1 MPTPPEDIVTISAAD
16 FIARLSEASENHPE
30 LADQLAENIEWAKKY
45 DPFTPVILRHDHE
58 RGMVVPSVDLSGMA
72 MKSNPGS
79 ATEFI
84 PLTPD
89 DETQAAVAHLNTL
102 AQIVNDYELDSGSL
116 IRQLDKEL
124 KTENE
129 AVVRRRLDAL
139 GLGESARVLKK
150 YRAAITSSTQ
160 AVDTD

>member
-1 MPTPPEDIVTISAAD
+1 
-16 FIARLSEASENHPE
+16 
-30 LADQLAENIEWAKKY
+30 
-45 DPFTPVILRHDHE
+45 
-58 RGMVVPSVDLSGMA
+58 

-89 DETQAAVAHLNTL
+89 EETQATVVHLNTL
-102 AQIVNDYELDSGSL
+102 AQIVSDYELDSGSL

-124 KTENE
+124 ATEDE
-129 AVVRRRLDAL
+129 MTVRNRLDTL

-150 YRAAITSSTQ
+150 FRAAKTLFNQ
-160 AVDTD
+160 AIDPD

>member
-1 MPTPPEDIVTISAAD
+1 MPTPEDIVTISVAD
-16 FIARLSEASENHPE
+16 FIARLSEARENHPE
-30 LADQLAENIEWAKKY
+30 LADQLAENIEWAMKY

-58 RGMVVPSVDLSGMA
+58 RGMVIPSVDLSGMA
-72 MKSNPGS
+72 IKSNPGS

-89 DETQAAVAHLNTL
+89 EETQAAVAHLNTL

-124 KTENE
+124 ATEDE
-129 AVVRRRLDAL
+129 MTVRSRLDAL
-139 GLGESARVLKK
+139 GLGESARVIKK
-150 YRAAITSSTQ
+150 FRAAITLFNQ
-160 AVDTD
+160 AIDPD

>member
-1 MPTPPEDIVTISAAD
+1 
-16 FIARLSEASENHPE
+16 
-30 LADQLAENIEWAKKY
+30 
-45 DPFTPVILRHDHE
+45 
-58 RGMVVPSVDLSGMA
+58 

-89 DETQAAVAHLNTL
+89 GETQAAVPHLNTL
-102 AQIVNDYELDSGSL
+102 AQIVSDYELDSGSL

-139 GLGESARVLKK
+139 GLGESARVLKNH
-150 YRAAITSSTQ
+150 RAAKTLFTQ